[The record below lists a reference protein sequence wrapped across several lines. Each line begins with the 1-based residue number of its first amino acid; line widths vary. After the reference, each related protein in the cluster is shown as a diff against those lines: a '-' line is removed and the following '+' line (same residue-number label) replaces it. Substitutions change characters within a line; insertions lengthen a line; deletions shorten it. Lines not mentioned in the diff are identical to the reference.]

1 MHLSEYQH
9 LASETDQTRPEHD
22 AEGIPAGTGAVV
34 PLLGLAGEVGSLL
47 TEYKKHLRD
56 GTAYRI
62 FREQIAED
70 LGDLLWYVASV
81 SSRFGFDLDEIATQ
95 NLSKVRERWPSG
107 SSRRFELYD
116 EGFPA
121 DEQFPRQFQV
131 KIEESRTGNR
141 AEVRCIWDGR
151 QIGNFLTDNAYEDD
165 GYRFHDVFHISYAVM
180 LGWSPI
186 LRKHMERKRRSRPEV
201 DEVEDGGR
209 ATVLEET
216 ISALVFNYAQK
227 HSYLDGVGSLDYHLL
242 KTIRELVSGRE
253 VESRSLY
260 EWEQAIVAGY
270 RVWRLMREN
279 GGGIVIGDLVRR
291 TLEYA
296 QEC

>member
-1 MHLSEYQH
+1 M
-9 LASETDQTRPEHD
+9 
-22 AEGIPAGTGAVV
+22 IV

-81 SSRFGFDLDEIATQ
+81 ASRFAFDLDEIARQ
-95 NLSKVRERWPSG
+95 NLEKTRERWPAEG
-107 SSRRFELYD
+107 TRRFELYD
-116 EGFPA
+116 DGFPER
-121 DEQFPRQFQV
+121 EQFPRQIRIKLV
-131 KIEESRTGNR
+131 ESRDGER
-141 AEVRCIWDGR
+141 AEVRCIWEGQ
-151 QIGNFLTDNAYEDD
+151 QIGNVVTDNAYEDD

-186 LRKHMERKRRSRPEV
+186 LRKLMDRKRRSSP
-201 DEVEDGGR
+201 DMDHIEDGGR
-209 ATVLEET
+209 ATVIEEL
-216 ISALVFNYAQK
+216 IAALVFNYARK

-253 VESRSLY
+253 VASRSLF
-260 EWEQAIVAGY
+260 EWEQAILAGY
-270 RVWRLMREN
+270 RVWRLVRAN
-279 GGGIVIGDLVRR
+279 GGGAVIGDLPAR
-291 TLEYA
+291 TLTYERDG
-296 QEC
+296 